1 MELAYVLNNDFLPK
15 DLEHNSVGN
24 ILSAYFKSRSALE
37 EEEKRINAEKELE
50 KQKSIGN
57 KKFLI
62 VGSGTEENKML
73 SLINELDILKY
84 IEIRSMTTQDELVNL
99 YNSLDIFVFPSYRK
113 ESLGLVGLEAMACE
127 TLVIASKNYG
137 PTDYLIDN
145 KNGMFFEPNN
155 YKELAKKIIQM
166 ENLNNEEI
174 NKMTKK
180 ARNTAIKYDSEKTK
194 NILIN
199 IFK

>member
-1 MELAYVLNNDFLPK
+1 
-15 DLEHNSVGN
+15 
-24 ILSAYFKSRSALE
+24 
-37 EEEKRINAEKELE
+37 
-50 KQKSIGN
+50 
-57 KKFLI
+57 
-62 VGSGTEENKML
+62 ML